1 MIDGRRALRG
11 AVLAAW
17 AAFFGWLWVT
27 GEVTRYLGPRT
38 YWVVAFGGITL
49 SLAALGHLWGL
60 RGQPF
65 TPTRSDIWGALL
77 LVLPL
82 LGVIAIPDAQLGA
95 QAASRKASTGGFAAA
110 ALVPLPDPDGEISF
124 REIDYASESDEY
136 AASAGVVDGLA
147 VELTGFVTHPSG
159 GAGDFSLTRFY
170 VSCCAADAIPY
181 AVSVEAPDGQGQPED
196 VWLTVEGELRSSGG
210 EFVLDA
216 DGIER
221 VEPPQDPYLY

>member
-17 AAFFGWLWVT
+17 AFFFGWLWLT

-60 RGQPF
+60 RGRPF
-65 TPTRSDIWGALL
+65 APTRADVWGALL
-77 LVLPL
+77 LLLPL
-82 LGVIAIPDAQLGA
+82 VAVIVIPDAQLGA
-95 QAASRKASTGGFAAA
+95 QAASRKASSGGFAAA
-110 ALVPLPDPDGEISF
+110 ALVPVPDPEGEISF
-124 REIDYASESDEY
+124 REIDYASESEEY
-136 AASAGVVDGLA
+136 AASAGVVDGLP
-147 VELTGFVTHPSG
+147 VELTGFVTYPAE

-181 AVSVEAPDGQGQPED
+181 TVSVQAPPGEDPPED
-196 VWLTVEGELRSSGG
+196 AWLTVEGELRATPGV
-210 EFVLDA
+210 FVLDA
-216 DGIER
+216 DRIER